1 MTKKYLFTTLS
12 LILSILLNAQDFNF
26 PEKPKHFVTDEA
38 NILDVFENAKLSVK
52 LKTIKDSSS
61 VQIFVYITKSLNG
74 TNMAATCQRIFHTWK
89 IGEKGLNNG
98 VLIALF
104 IDDHKFRIHTGYGME
119 GVLPDLLTKK
129 IETEWMRDYFK
140 KNEYYNGINSGIDKI
155 VHYASVKN
163 SLEKFTPE
171 KKIEKIEKEHDKS
184 IFEKID
190 TSIIVTIVIL
200 MLFNLGMFIEFM
212 YNGFISPN
220 KKNKDINL
228 GTIFLVIL
236 CFCCV
241 AIPLLGA
248 ILIKALSGD
257 KGYDKSDSSTRD
269 ASDNY
274 SSNDSSSSYSS
285 DSSDSSSSF
294 DGGGGGDRCAC

>member
-1 MTKKYLFTTLS
+1 MSTKHSFTALLLF
-12 LILSILLNAQDFNF
+12 LSIVLNAQDFTF
-26 PEKPKHFVTDEA
+26 PEKAKNYVTDDA
-38 NILDVFENAKLSVK
+38 KILTTFDRSRLNVK
-52 LKTIKDSSS
+52 LKKIDDSSS
-61 VQIFVYITKSLNG
+61 VQIFVYIAKSLDGNE
-74 TNMAATCQRIFHTWK
+74 MATLCQRIFHTWK
-89 IGEKGLNNG
+89 IGKKGSNNG

-140 KNEYYNGINSGIDKI
+140 KSEYYNGLNSGIEKI

-163 SLEKFTPE
+163 ILEEFTPE
-171 KKIEKIEKEHDKS
+171 KKIKKTVQEHDKS

-200 MLFNLGMFIEFM
+200 MLFNLGMFIEFI

-220 KKNKDINL
+220 KKHTDITL

-257 KGYDKSDSSTRD
+257 KGYDKSDT
-269 ASDNY
+269 
-274 SSNDSSSSYSS
+274 
-285 DSSDSSSSF
+285 
-294 DGGGGGDRCAC
+294 